1 MFHPGCI
8 GVFHRNAGSHTQFF
22 VLISSVLLPTSCL
35 PWGNSVI
42 GWQHAVSFLHE
53 KLTMLERDHR
63 DLFPTI
69 SACPPRQDPVG
80 RRDEPHAPR
89 LSSAHPLAGTLSPLL
104 LDQPSFA
111 QRQSPVSRAI
121 SLLPGALL
129 RWAVWDQRLPARPCI
144 CLTKGGAWSLSLL
157 RLQPN
162 CRNSKGGRTRE
173 QGAEVTLGSS
183 ERQSRRVPSVPSGT
197 WSCVDQLS
205 RGLQGPRRAGTA
217 LTCCS
222 PASGETPRRTFP
234 RERLPGVLA
243 RG

>member
-8 GVFHRNAGSHTQFF
+8 GVFHHNAGSHTQFF

-35 PWGNSVI
+35 PWGNSVT

-80 RRDEPHAPR
+80 RRDEPHAPG

-111 QRQSPVSRAI
+111 QRQSPCVPGNQPAPRSASPLG
-121 SLLPGALL
+121 SLGSG
-129 RWAVWDQRLPARPCI
+129 LPARPCI

-157 RLQPN
+157 RPAAQLQEFQ
-162 CRNSKGGRTRE
+162 GRTNK
-173 QGAEVTLGSS
+173 G
-183 ERQSRRVPSVPSGT
+183 
-197 WSCVDQLS
+197 
-205 RGLQGPRRAGTA
+205 
-217 LTCCS
+217 
-222 PASGETPRRTFP
+222 
-234 RERLPGVLA
+234 A